1 MSTRDRILAS
11 AEALFRT
18 RGFNAFSYYDLAEA
32 LHVQA
37 PAIHY
42 HFRTKDDLAVAI
54 LEQERSRF
62 AAFAQDTVDVD
73 PVLRLKRFV
82 ASFAPHAEAHQICLV
97 GASGGDY
104 HTFGAKVHTTIK
116 AMADDIISWLTSTL
130 RDGRRSGAFVFTGQ
144 PATRAMMVAATL
156 AASLHLARI
165 MGVDA
170 HRRIARQLIA
180 DLTTTSTTT
189 TQDHHA

>member
-11 AEALFRT
+11 AEELFRT

-32 LHVQA
+32 LQVQA

-54 LEQERSRF
+54 LEMERSRF
-62 AAFAQDTVDVD
+62 ADFVRESVDAD
-73 PVLRLKRFV
+73 PMLRLKRFV
-82 ASFAPHAEAHQICLV
+82 ASFAPHAEAHHICLV

-104 HTFGAKVHTTIK
+104 YTFGTKVQAAIM
-116 AMADDIISWLTSTL
+116 AMADDIITWLTQTL
-130 RDGRRSGAFVFTGQ
+130 RDGRRSGVFAFSGQ
-144 PATRAMMVAATL
+144 PATRAKMIAATL

-165 MGVDA
+165 LGVET
-170 HRRIARQLIA
+170 HRRIARQLLV
-180 DLTTTSTTT
+180 DLTSTSTITT
-189 TQDHHA
+189 RDHHA